1 MTSNGNS
8 NAGCRDFVGTKGEKE
23 IDLMREYPIISTEN
37 FTASPIFY
45 SKTTKKQH
53 LNNCKQ
59 TQLVFFAVLY
69 YLRTIIYN
77 KTII

>member
-1 MTSNGNS
+1 MPDNQH
-8 NAGCRDFVGTKGEKE
+8 
-23 IDLMREYPIISTEN
+23 RELYSKT
-37 FTASPIFY
+37 IFH

>member
-1 MTSNGNS
+1 MLFYRHRKYIKNI
-8 NAGCRDFVGTKGEKE
+8 TK
-23 IDLMREYPIISTEN
+23 MREYPIINTEE
-37 FTASPIFY
+37 FIPSPIFHG
-45 SKTTKKQH
+45 KTTKKQH

>member
-1 MTSNGNS
+1 
-8 NAGCRDFVGTKGEKE
+8 
-23 IDLMREYPIISTEN
+23 MREYPIINTEE
-37 FTASPIFY
+37 FIPSPIFHG
-45 SKTTKKQH
+45 KTTKKQH

>member
-1 MTSNGNS
+1 
-8 NAGCRDFVGTKGEKE
+8 
-23 IDLMREYPIISTEN
+23 MRKYSIISTEN
-37 FTASPIFY
+37 FTPSPIFH

>member
-1 MTSNGNS
+1 
-8 NAGCRDFVGTKGEKE
+8 
-23 IDLMREYPIISTEN
+23 MREYTIINTEDYRAN
-37 FTASPIFY
+37 QKRISQTTQEPC